1 MIFILLMPL
10 LGIPLG
16 IILYIMYPKESA
28 ALCRMLPRSRR
39 GRKSKGFIGSL
50 MSEKRGGVFCG
61 PGGVGH
67 RGGRRR

>member
-1 MIFILLMPL
+1 MILFL
-10 LGIPLG
+10 
-16 IILYIMYPKESA
+16 IIAIVAFVSGAICEWYAP
-28 ALCRMLPRSRR
+28 LPRARRSYR